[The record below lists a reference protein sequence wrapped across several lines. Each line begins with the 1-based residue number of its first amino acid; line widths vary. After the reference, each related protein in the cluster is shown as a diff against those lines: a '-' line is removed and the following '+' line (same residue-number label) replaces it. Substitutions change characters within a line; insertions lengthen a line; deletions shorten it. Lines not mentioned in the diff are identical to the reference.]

1 MLDHEMEGVLSMVL
15 KGLKGHDRRAFLRA
29 TAASLFGLVGV
40 PVISVPSFA
49 TSPPSTDTSAGMRG
63 HVVVLHHGGMVRR
76 DEAPRADI
84 TLKSMTKAIERL
96 TGRKGADAWRAM
108 FQPGDRVA
116 IKVNALG
123 GPGIATR
130 PEVAMTIAAGI
141 QTAGIDPDQILIWDR
156 STDELRA
163 AGFAIR
169 ERGSGPMCFGTDR
182 LGYESIPSVHGSIG
196 SCFSRVI
203 TRWATALVVVP
214 VLKDHDLSGVSL
226 SMKNLF
232 GLIHNPNKYHD
243 SGCSPYLADLL
254 GHPEVQKRMRLV
266 VCDGLRAQCHGGP
279 SHAPKW
285 SWPYGGLL
293 IGTDPVAV
301 DRIGAEVIEERR
313 RTMGLPSLTEEG
325 RPAVHIAVA
334 HEKGLGEGRMELIT
348 VHELEA

>member
-1 MLDHEMEGVLSMVL
+1 MGGAFGKVLNGLEGQ
-15 KGLKGHDRRAFLRA
+15 DRRAFLRGIAAGLLGLGGTA
-29 TAASLFGLVGV
+29 TISMPSLGL
-40 PVISVPSFA
+40 
-49 TSPPSTDTSAGMRG
+49 TPPSPGGSAGMRG
-63 HVVVLHHGGMVRR
+63 NVVVLRGGGMARG
-76 DEAPRADI
+76 DGPPRPDM

-96 TGRKGADAWRAM
+96 TGRKGADSWKAM

-130 PEVAMTIAAGI
+130 PEVAMAIAAGI

-156 STDELRA
+156 STDELRR
-163 AGFAIR
+163 AGFTIR
-169 ERGSGPMCFGTDR
+169 EKGSGPMCFGTDR
-182 LGYESIPSVHGSIG
+182 VGYESIPSVHGTIG
-196 SCFSRVI
+196 SCFSRI
-203 TRWATALVVVP
+203 LTRWATALVVVP

-243 SGCSPYLADLL
+243 SACAPYLADLL
-254 GHPEVQKRMRLV
+254 GHPEVQRRMRLV

-301 DRIGAEVIEERR
+301 DRVGAEIIEERR
-313 RTMGLPSLTEEG
+313 RTLGLPSLTEEG
-325 RPAVHIAVA
+325 RPAVHITLAQ
-334 HEKGLGEGRMELIT
+334 EKGLGEGRTELLT

>member
-1 MLDHEMEGVLSMVL
+1 MRGALRTLP
-15 KGLKGHDRRAFLRA
+15 KGPEGHDRRAFLRGIAAGLLGLGGTA
-29 TAASLFGLVGV
+29 T
-40 PVISVPSFA
+40 ISMPSFA
-49 TSPPSTDTSAGMRG
+49 LTPPSPGESARMHG
-63 HVVVLHHGGMVRR
+63 HVVVLRGGEMARG
-76 DEAPRADI
+76 DGTPSPDAI
-84 TLKSMTKAIERL
+84 LKSITKAIERL
-96 TGRKGADAWRAM
+96 TGRKGADSWRAI

-123 GPGIATR
+123 GRGIATR
-130 PEVAMTIAAGI
+130 PEVAMAIAAGI
-141 QTAGIDPDQILIWDR
+141 QTAGISPEQILIWDR
-156 STDELRA
+156 STDELQT

-182 LGYESIPSVHGSIG
+182 LGYESVPSVHGTIG
-196 SCFSRVI
+196 SCFSRI
-203 TRWATALVVVP
+203 LTRWATALVVVP

-243 SGCSPYLADLL
+243 SACAPYLADLL
-254 GHPEVQKRMRLV
+254 GHPEVRRRMRLV

-301 DRIGAEVIEERR
+301 DRIGAQIIEERR
-313 RTMGLPSLTEEG
+313 RTLGLPSLTEEG
-325 RPAVHIAVA
+325 RPAVHITLAQ
-334 HEKGLGEGRMELIT
+334 EKGLGEGRTERIT
-348 VHELEA
+348 LDEVEG

>member
-1 MLDHEMEGVLSMVL
+1 MVL
-15 KGLKGHDRRAFLRA
+15 KGLERHDRRSFLRR
-29 TAASLFGLVGV
+29 AAAGLIGLGGVCAMPLPSLGL
-40 PVISVPSFA
+40 
-49 TSPPSTDTSAGMRG
+49 TSPSPGTSAGMRG
-63 HVVVLHHGGMVRR
+63 RVVVLR
-76 DEAPRADI
+76 DAGLARKDGEQRADM
-84 TLKSMTKAIERL
+84 TLRSVTKAMERL
-96 TGRKGADAWRAM
+96 TGRKGVDSWRAV

-130 PEVAMTIAAGI
+130 PEVAMAIAAGI

-163 AGFAIR
+163 AGFTIR

-182 LGYESIPSVHGSIG
+182 LGYEPIPSVHGSIG
-196 SCFSRVI
+196 SCFSRII

-243 SGCSPYLADLL
+243 SACSPYLADLL
-254 GHPEVQKRMRLV
+254 GHPDVQKRMRLV
-266 VCDGLRAQCHGGP
+266 VCDALRAQCHGGP

-285 SWPYGGLL
+285 SWAYGGLL
-293 IGTDPVAV
+293 MGTDPVAV
-301 DRIGAEVIEERR
+301 DRIGAEIIEERR
-313 RTMGLPSLTEEG
+313 RELGLPSLAEEG
-325 RPAVHIAVA
+325 RPPVHIAVA
-334 HEKGLGEGRMELIT
+334 HDKGLGEGRVELIT
-348 VHELEA
+348 VHEMEG